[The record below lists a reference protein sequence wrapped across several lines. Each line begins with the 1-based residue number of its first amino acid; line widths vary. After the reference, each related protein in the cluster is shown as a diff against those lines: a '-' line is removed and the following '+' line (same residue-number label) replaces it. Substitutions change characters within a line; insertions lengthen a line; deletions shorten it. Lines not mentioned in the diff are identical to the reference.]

1 MGVPDSACIAWECQT
16 RLAVQGSARLGL
28 PCEVHEGWHAR
39 RVRAF
44 LQRFA
49 QERDLRV
56 QADSAGNVVIKR
68 RGINGGE
75 AAAPVI
81 VQVLQS

>member
-1 MGVPDSACIAWECQT
+1 M
-16 RLAVQGSARLGL
+16 R
-28 PCEVHEGWHAR
+28 AR

-75 AAAPVI
+75 AAAHVI
-81 VQVLQS
+81 VQVPQS